1 MKFLGEVRKQGLWL
15 GQTIALYLRKSDIF
29 SYT

>member
-15 GQTIALYLRKSDIF
+15 GQTIASPAKI
-29 SYT
+29 